1 MLNTR
6 KNTHRRNKT
15 LRRKRR
21 AGSPSYLK
29 YTFNRWDKKY
39 EAGINMDLST
49 RKLIKAQKAFAN
61 DIVTTLGLKTKN
73 DTYNHFIKSL
83 STLTDRGRYRILYG
97 SFKPYSTRR
106 YTIYLCE

>member
-39 EAGINMDLST
+39 DAGINMDLLES
-49 RKLIKAQKAFAN
+49 
-61 DIVTTLGLKTKN
+61 
-73 DTYNHFIKSL
+73 
-83 STLTDRGRYRILYG
+83 
-97 SFKPYSTRR
+97 
-106 YTIYLCE
+106 